1 LKNTYFYHIIYIYS
15 ADLPSAKFLIG
26 MMLLIVLIFAG
37 GTGVLE
43 VRKGT
48 AFAGEMSHFGGGN
61 ISFDGRKWCIWVGE
75 IVDLR
80 KKILFRSVMGCRLV
94 P

>member
-1 LKNTYFYHIIYIYS
+1 
-15 ADLPSAKFLIG
+15 
-26 MMLLIVLIFAG
+26 MLLIVLIFAG

-43 VRKGT
+43 VRKGI

>member
-1 LKNTYFYHIIYIYS
+1 MDL
-15 ADLPSAKFLIG
+15 ADSVPAKFMIG

-43 VRKGT
+43 KGKGT
-48 AFAGEMSHFGGGN
+48 AFAGEMVHFGRGN
-61 ISFDGRKWCIWVGE
+61 PSFDWGKWCILEGE
-75 IVDLR
+75 IVYLR